1 MVVKKKKRD
10 KKFWAIVGIL
20 VLLPVIGLA
29 MQKVASQRAMDMPL
43 VETYVI
49 EKGSLSSNIYTSGIV
64 RAKNSSTVLAE
75 VSGRI
80 SAVNFEEGDILSKGD
95 VVASLD
101 TDELNYAV
109 KEAQLNLDLIKNREF
124 SELASAKR
132 AYKEAKDSFERNALL
147 YDEGAVSKS
156 EYETSERLFLDSR
169 DNYEK
174 IGTVSAKQIELEE
187 LRLNKLRADLEKT
200 EIVTTASGTLTN
212 LQIEAGGFVV
222 LNQPLFTI
230 QDFDELEVLT
240 QISEYDISRLEI
252 GQKVFVRGQGS
263 EEAFNGRV
271 ERIAP
276 GAMVSS
282 SGQGSETVV
291 EVIVEIT
298 EEAKAFKP
306 NFSAEL
312 QILTGS
318 LGDVLLIPYEAVY
331 IKKGGEKVVYLLS
344 DENVLEE
351 MPIKSGMEGDLLMEL
366 IPLDGSNIE
375 NKRAVLNP
383 TESLKDGMKVRIKDA
398 EEGQTP

>member
-1 MVVKKKKRD
+1 MKKKKKRG
-10 KKFWAIVGIL
+10 KKFWGIVGIL
-20 VLLPVIGLA
+20 ILIPIIVLALGQSA
-29 MQKVASQRAMDMPL
+29 RQRAMEMPL
-43 VETYVI
+43 VEISVI
-49 EKGSLSSNIYTSGIV
+49 EKGSLTSNIYTSGVV
-64 RAKNSSTVLAE
+64 RTKNSSTVLAD

-80 SAVNFEEGDILSKGD
+80 SAVNFEDGDILSHGD
-95 VVASLD
+95 TVASFD
-101 TDELNYAV
+101 TDELYYAV
-109 KEAQLNLDLIKNREF
+109 KEAELNLDLIKNREF

-132 AYKEAKDSFERNALL
+132 AYEEAKDSFERNALL
-147 YDEGAVSKS
+147 YEEGAVSKS
-156 EYETSERLFLDSR
+156 EYETSERLFLDLR

-200 EIVTTASGTLTN
+200 EIVAIASGTLTN

-240 QISEYDISRLEI
+240 QISEYDVLRLEI

-263 EEAFNGRV
+263 EEVFDGRV

-276 GAMVSS
+276 DAMVSS

-291 EVIVEIT
+291 EVVVEIT
-298 EEAKAFKP
+298 EKTEVFKP

-318 LGDVLLIPYEAVY
+318 IDDVMLIPYEAVY

-344 DENVLEE
+344 DDNVLEE
-351 MPIKSGMEGDLLMEL
+351 VPIKAGMEGDLLMEL
-366 IPLDGSNIE
+366 IPLDGSKIE

-383 TESLKDGMKVRIKDA
+383 TENLKDGMKVRTEDSQ
-398 EEGQTP
+398 EGQTP

>member
-366 IPLDGSNIE
+366 IPLDGSKIE